1 MLTINKI
8 FPQEKIPE
16 KTESFLFFD
25 IETTGFSRDNTILY
39 LIGCGYFA
47 EEGFQFIQWFNDD
60 GTSEEEILLAFQ
72 NILSK
77 KDWQLVTFNGNS
89 FDIPYLKRHYDLNE
103 LTCDIEKYPSLD
115 FYQFL
120 KPFQNLFQM
129 THGKQKDWEQFL
141 GLNREDK
148 YDGGQLI
155 AVYKDYLMSKDEDL
169 LHNLLLHNEDDLLG
183 MKYLLPL
190 FSYRQIFL
198 EDITLQRIAP
208 ANKVFE
214 RGNGSIAISCRL
226 PLPLPQ
232 PLEVST
238 PIGDLFSD
246 KKDLSILT
254 ITLPFVEDVLK
265 HFYKDYHNYYYLPK
279 EERAIHKS
287 VGCYVERQYRRAA
300 KASTC
305 YVKELR
311 WFAEF
316 DDVFSEKNTGIS
328 VYLRDIIKE
337 LLITRMECDL

>member
-8 FPQEKIPE
+8 FPQEKIHE

-89 FDIPYLKRHYDLNE
+89 FDIPYLNE

-141 GLNREDK
+141 GLNRED
-148 YDGGQLI
+148 
-155 AVYKDYLMSKDEDL
+155 
-169 LHNLLLHNEDDLLG
+169 
-183 MKYLLPL
+183 
-190 FSYRQIFL
+190 
-198 EDITLQRIAP
+198 
-208 ANKVFE
+208 
-214 RGNGSIAISCRL
+214 
-226 PLPLPQ
+226 
-232 PLEVST
+232 
-238 PIGDLFSD
+238 
-246 KKDLSILT
+246 
-254 ITLPFVEDVLK
+254 
-265 HFYKDYHNYYYLPK
+265 
-279 EERAIHKS
+279 
-287 VGCYVERQYRRAA
+287 
-300 KASTC
+300 
-305 YVKELR
+305 
-311 WFAEF
+311 
-316 DDVFSEKNTGIS
+316 
-328 VYLRDIIKE
+328 
-337 LLITRMECDL
+337 